1 MKSRFLILALFAI
14 VAFALPSKVFA
25 QGTWSD
31 KVSWTYKI
39 QKIDDKTAYVIATAK
54 LINGWHVFSVNHDP
68 MKADFTGYATE
79 MKLVESPNFKAIG
92 KLKDGQKA
100 HVHVDDL
107 GEQLYF
113 EGTASFKQK
122 IEILTDKPFDIKFAM
137 VYQIC
142 DVNGCMFPPEKD
154 ITLKV
159 SGFDPNKTDDT
170 NGEDESMVINGDF
183 AKDKDGNEYVMYLN
197 EWVKVPEGNSAKFY
211 KNYLELGGTYENE

>member
-1 MKSRFLILALFAI
+1 MKSRFLILALFA
-14 VAFALPSKVFA
+14 AFAFVIPHQASA
-25 QGTWSD
+25 QGTWND

-39 QKIDDKTAYVIATAK
+39 QKIDHKTAYIVGTAK
-54 LINGWHVFSVNHDP
+54 LIPGWHIFSVNHDP

-79 MKLVESPNFKAIG
+79 MKVVESSNFKVIG

-122 IEILTDKPFDIKFAM
+122 IEILTDKPFDVGFAM

-154 ITLKV
+154 VTLNV
-159 SGFDPNKTDDT
+159 SGYDPNK
-170 NGEDESMVINGDF
+170 EDSAEEKEEKMTIDGDF
-183 AKDKDGNEYVMYLN
+183 AKDKDGNEFVMYLN

-211 KNYLELGGTYENE
+211 KNYLELGGTYEN

>member
-1 MKSRFLILALFAI
+1 MKSRFLILALLA
-14 VAFALPSKVFA
+14 AFTFVIPQKASA

-31 KVSWTYKI
+31 KISWTYKI
-39 QKIDDKTAYVIATAK
+39 QKIDHKTAYIVATAK
-54 LINGWHVFSVNHDP
+54 LIPGWHIFSVNHDP

-79 MKLVESPNFKAIG
+79 FKIEESSNFKLIG
-92 KLKDGQKA
+92 KLRDGRKA

-122 IEILTDKPFDIKFAM
+122 IEVLTDKAFDVKFAA

-142 DVNGCMFPPEKD
+142 DENGCMFPPEQD

-159 SGFDPNKTDDT
+159 SGYDPNKDDSAEEEEEKMT
-170 NGEDESMVINGDF
+170 INGDF
-183 AKDKDGNEYVMYLN
+183 AKDKDGNEFVMYLN
-197 EWVKVPEGNSAKFY
+197 EWVRVPEGNSAIFY
-211 KNYLELGGTYENE
+211 KNYLELGGTYENK